1 MINVENVC
9 KNFGKNEVL
18 HNISLEVNY
27 GEVVCLIGAS
37 GSGKSTM
44 LRCMNGLE
52 VYDKGDI
59 YFENE
64 RIDAREKN
72 IASIRQ
78 KISMVFQDFNL
89 FPHRSVIENVTE
101 GLIYVKKMKK
111 KNAYEIA
118 TEALRH
124 VGLADK
130 VSAYPST
137 LSGGQKQRV
146 AIARAVAMEPKAI
159 LFDEPTSAL

>member
-1 MINVENVC
+1 
-9 KNFGKNEVL
+9 
-18 HNISLEVNY
+18 
-27 GEVVCLIGAS
+27 
-37 GSGKSTM
+37 
-44 LRCMNGLE
+44 
-52 VYDKGDI
+52 
-59 YFENE
+59 ENE

-111 KNAYEIA
+111 KSAYEIA

-137 LSGGQKQRV
+137 LSGGQRQRV

-159 LFDEPTSAL
+159 LFDEPTSALDPELVGDVLEVMRKLAK